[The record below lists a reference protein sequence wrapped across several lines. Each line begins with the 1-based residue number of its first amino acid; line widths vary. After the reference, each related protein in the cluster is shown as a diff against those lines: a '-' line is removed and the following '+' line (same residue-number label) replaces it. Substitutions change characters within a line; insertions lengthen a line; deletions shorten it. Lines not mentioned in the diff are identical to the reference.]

1 MSMGNLG
8 KLRIEADTTTIADG
22 DNIASYIVSS
32 DGTFLTHTTIGS
44 DEALDVNLTGL
55 AFAEDTA
62 ATSGT
67 NGIQIFA
74 VRQDT
79 LGTLVDAD
87 GDRSM
92 LSVNASGA
100 LYTTVTSS
108 ALPTG
113 AATEA
118 TLSSIDTTLST
129 LSVTEDTAHADG
141 SEGIQIFAV
150 RQDTLGTLVS
160 ADGDLSMLSVD
171 ATGSLY
177 TTTSITSLSGQ
188 YAEDSVAADAAI
200 GNFQLSVRRD
210 TSGSNASADG
220 DYAEFQTWSEGSLRT
235 VDVAN
240 NTNLQ
245 QIVTVGTT
253 AAQLPAANLATRKLL
268 MIQNVSNNVLY
279 LGSSTVTADETATG
293 GMQIGKGGFMTVEA
307 GPDNDIY
314 GIAGSAGNAIA
325 VWEHS

>member
-1 MSMGNLG
+1 MSTGNLG
-8 KLRIEADTTTIADG
+8 KLRIEADTTSITDG
-22 DNIASYIVSS
+22 DNIASYIASS
-32 DGTFLTHTTIGS
+32 SGTFLTHTTVGS

-74 VRQDT
+74 QRQDT
-79 LGTLVDAD
+79 LASLVDAD

-92 LSVNASGA
+92 LSVDASGA

-113 AATEA
+113 AATEV
-118 TLSSIDTTLST
+118 TLASVDST
-129 LSVTEDTAHADG
+129 LTALSKSEDAAHVSGTEG
-141 SEGIQIFAV
+141 LQIFAV
-150 RQDTLGTLVS
+150 RQDTLGTLVD

-177 TTTSITSLSGQ
+177 TTTSISSLSGQ
-188 YAEDSVAADAAI
+188 YAEDSAASSGDI
-200 GNFQLSVRRD
+200 GNFQLAVRRD
-210 TSGSNASADG
+210 ASAATAGTDG
-220 DYAEFQTWSEGSLRT
+220 DYSEMQTWAEGSLKT

-245 QIVTVGTT
+245 QVVTVGTT

-268 MIQNVSNNVLY
+268 MIQNVSNNILY

-293 GMQIGKGGFMTVEA
+293 GIQVGKGGFMTVEA

-314 GIAGSAGNAIA
+314 GISSAASQPIA